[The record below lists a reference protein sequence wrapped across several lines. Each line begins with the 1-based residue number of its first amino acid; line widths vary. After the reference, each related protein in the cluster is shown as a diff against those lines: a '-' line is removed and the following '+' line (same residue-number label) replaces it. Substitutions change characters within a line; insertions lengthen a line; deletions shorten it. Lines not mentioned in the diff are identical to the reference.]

1 MERDGEKKVWV
12 SGCTYLLCKE
22 YKKSIIFL
30 FFVVLTYIYF
40 SFLYIFF
47 INIFM
52 KNIYNAKNIAV
63 HDQSQYLF
71 RFYTSHKFS
80 FFYYY
85 IRTVNR
91 MFSISCVVQYN
102 KKYGCLSVFSKSHN
116 VNI

>member
-1 MERDGEKKVWV
+1 
-12 SGCTYLLCKE
+12 
-22 YKKSIIFL
+22 
-30 FFVVLTYIYF
+30 
-40 SFLYIFF
+40 
-47 INIFM
+47 M

-63 HDQSQYLF
+63 HDQSQYHF

-85 IRTVNR
+85 EPV
-91 MFSISCVVQYN
+91 VVQYN

>member
-80 FFYYY
+80 FFYSY